1 MKLDAGA
8 ERHHYSMFNVG
19 RSMFS
24 LFDVHLSNQPRKD
37 GNSNTFNRINKE
49 STMEAMKIMLV
60 DDEERFLSTTQKL
73 LHKKG
78 IDAVTATSGAQ
89 ALELL
94 NHKYIQVVI
103 LDVKMPGMDGNETLK
118 EIKRRFPLVEVIML
132 TGHATVESAI
142 DGLKSGATDYLMK
155 PTEIDDLIAKAREAF
170 RKRLLLEEKILMAQS
185 RQYMKSPREILK
197 QAEKP
202 ER

>member
-1 MKLDAGA
+1 
-8 ERHHYSMFNVG
+8 
-19 RSMFS
+19 
-24 LFDVHLSNQPRKD
+24 
-37 GNSNTFNRINKE
+37 
-49 STMEAMKIMLV
+49 MEAMKIMLV

-73 LHKKG
+73 LTKKG
-78 IDAVTATSGAQ
+78 IDAVTAASGAE
-89 ALELL
+89 ALEMLQRK
-94 NHKYIQVVI
+94 HVHVVI

-155 PTEIDDLIAKAREAF
+155 PTEISDLIAKAREAF
-170 RKRLLLEEKILMAQS
+170 RKRLLLEEKIQLAQS
-185 RQYMKSPREILK
+185 RRYMKSPREILK

-202 ER
+202 ES